1 MNISELFEKIQN
13 NFDEDELRGEII
25 LQGNVIIWSYN
36 LSDDEDDF
44 NCSEE
49 DSDEDIFNY
58 ENRCD
63 EELLIE
69 AHHEDLE
76 NIQLFLDELDEL
88 RNWSFSD
95 YEIVDNVILFKLF

>member
-1 MNISELFEKIQN
+1 MNINELFEKIQN
-13 NFDEDELRGEII
+13 KFEEDELRGEII

-36 LSDDEDDF
+36 LSDDEDEF
-44 NCSEE
+44 NCIEE
-49 DSDEDIFNY
+49 DNDEYVFNY

-63 EELLIE
+63 EEILIE

-88 RNWSFSD
+88 RNWNFSD
-95 YEIVDNVILFKLF
+95 YEIVDDVILFKLF